1 MTKEEKRQQTLL
13 QREQY
18 INDCLQSAYNYEADI
33 LSGKIIAS
41 E

>member
-1 MTKEEKRQQTLL
+1 MTKEEKRQQTLK

-18 INDCLQSAYNYEADI
+18 IEDCLQSAYQYEADI
-33 LSGKIIAS
+33 LSGEVVAS